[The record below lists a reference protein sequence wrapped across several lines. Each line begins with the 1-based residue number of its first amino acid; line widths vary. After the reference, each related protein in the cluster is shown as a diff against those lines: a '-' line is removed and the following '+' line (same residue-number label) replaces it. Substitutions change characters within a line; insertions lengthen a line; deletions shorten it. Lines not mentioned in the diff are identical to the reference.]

1 MERNRLW
8 LFYTYK
14 LPELS
19 FVILITSCYL
29 WFSWIWNKSTY
40 SIFYAPIRN
49 QHILSLFFMATGMFK
64 GGKHGTKKR
73 GAPFYTV
80 PSRQNWA
87 LWMSKRKLRI
97 WAQWSWEETQPPT
110 FAWWLRKPGA
120 QQRPL
125 LFSHFTPPPHSLS
138 CSHTGCWGAGS
149 GAHRGCRSLISSTH
163 TGGRARTVVEC
174 LHYHTI
180 YSLNIQ
186 HWKKSYDKPRQH
198 IKQQRHHFANK
209 DPSSQSH
216 GFSSNHVWML
226 RVRP

>member
-19 FVILITSCYL
+19 SVILITSCYL

-40 SIFYAPIRN
+40 FIFYAPIRN

-73 GAPFYTV
+73 GAPV
-80 PSRQNWA
+80 HAGPSRQNWA
-87 LWMSKRKLRI
+87 LWMSRRKLRI

-110 FAWWLRKPGA
+110 LAWWLRKPEA

-138 CSHTGCWGAGS
+138 CGHTGCWGARS
-149 GAHRGCRSLISSTH
+149 GGHTEAAEVSLAVLTLV
-163 TGGRARTVVEC
+163 AEPE
-174 LHYHTI
+174 
-180 YSLNIQ
+180 Q
-186 HWKKSYDKPRQH
+186 
-198 IKQQRHHFANK
+198 
-209 DPSSQSH
+209 
-216 GFSSNHVWML
+216 
-226 RVRP
+226 